1 VFKVI
6 KWRENPLTRKRH
18 QRPDKSNP
26 LLDLLSFF
34 HATDKQ
40 HTLLPT
46 NRIKPNQTKPNQTA
60 PTMSNHPGYNPGQFQ
75 QPGQGFAPPQQQP
88 GQGFAQPGQGFAQPH
103 QPPGQ
108 GFAPPPPG
116 QGFAPPAHMAPGQGF
131 APPPPG
137 GGGGFAPPPPGGGNQ
152 QPMQHL
158 NSAMGGMN
166 FNNQP

>member
-46 NRIKPNQTKPNQTA
+46 NRIKPNQTKPNR
-60 PTMSNHPGYNPGQFQ
+60 PNDE
-75 QPGQGFAPPQQQP
+75 
-88 GQGFAQPGQGFAQPH
+88 
-103 QPPGQ
+103 QPPWIQPRTVPTTGTRLRASPATTRTRLCSTRA
-108 GFAPPPPG
+108 GFRSAAPAARTRFCPSASWTRIRPSC
-116 QGFAPPAHMAPGQGF
+116 AHGSWTRFRSSSSRWWWRFCSSPSWWWK
-131 APPPPG
+131 
-137 GGGGFAPPPPGGGNQ
+137 
-152 QPMQHL
+152 
-158 NSAMGGMN
+158 SAADAAFEFSHGRYE
-166 FNNQP
+166 F